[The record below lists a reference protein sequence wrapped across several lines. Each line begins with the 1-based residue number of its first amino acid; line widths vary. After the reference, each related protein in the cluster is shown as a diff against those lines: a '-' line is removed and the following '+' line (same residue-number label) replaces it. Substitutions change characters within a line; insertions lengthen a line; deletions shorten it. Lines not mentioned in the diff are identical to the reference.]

1 MTCPICQTVT
11 LMEKPPKSH
20 LPGMLYMHQDDKY
33 CKGGVDAQ
41 SFFVEMHSQ
50 LGQLQVTRSFQV
62 RFSLLEVDQKEAAYS
77 CVPRWTRPS
86 VAYGYS
92 RHQWAT
98 LRCSMLALDGI
109 KGPFFTII
117 EGAGC
122 IQCGNRAGISEC
134 TICEYKV
141 RKRLVQR
148 NAQEL
153 LDRIGQR
160 YAVRS

>member
-1 MTCPICQTVT
+1 MDCKT
-11 LMEKPPKSH
+11 LGYMATS
-20 LPGMLYMHQDDKY
+20 LYSRRQVLQGRGRCSK
-33 CKGGVDAQ
+33 
-41 SFFVEMHSQ
+41 FFVEMHSQ

-153 LDRIGQR
+153 LDKIGQR